1 MNITF
6 FGSVYWFQVLAT
18 NMKQIASLSNCWAF
32 IFQQMYLCY
41 YEDTLFIFRYKRE
54 KKLDNTR
61 KKPSLIFDVFTR
73 IFSMTFWS
81 QFKFV
86 KGSCLCQRNI
96 LNLTN
101 AQTVFANFLPSP
113 LFLLRQHDHFL
124 YLEVCAMKC
133 IHCREETLKIQLKKG
148 TTLLSAS
155 KVTANSNIN
164 SITRIVM
171 LLTQNKKISAKA

>member
-1 MNITF
+1 M
-6 FGSVYWFQVLAT
+6 WR
-18 NMKQIASLSNCWAF
+18 KIASVSNCWV
-32 IFQQMYLCY
+32 I
-41 YEDTLFIFRYKRE
+41 
-54 KKLDNTR
+54 
-61 KKPSLIFDVFTR
+61 
-73 IFSMTFWS
+73 IFSKKCISVTIKNTLN
-81 QFKFV
+81 FKFI

-101 AQTVFANFLPSP
+101 AQTVFANFLPSSF
-113 LFLLRQHDHFL
+113 FLLRQHDHFL

-171 LLTQNKKISAKA
+171 LLTQNKKKYPRRPSCSYDYRN